1 MGFLFGVKQPLMD
14 SNFGNFVVVDSL
26 LIIAP
31 IVCGDS
37 VFGPCLVIQPLVS
50 FLVVQSSR

>member
-31 IVCGDS
+31 IVCGDY